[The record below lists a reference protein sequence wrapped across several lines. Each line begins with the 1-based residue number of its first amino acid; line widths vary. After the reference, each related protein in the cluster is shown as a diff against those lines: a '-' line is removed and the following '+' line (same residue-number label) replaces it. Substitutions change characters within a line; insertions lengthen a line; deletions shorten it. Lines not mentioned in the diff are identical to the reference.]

1 LIDRQTD
8 RQTGRQTDRQTDR
21 HSYRLGGRTRNGL
34 ANRRAEGI
42 DGLLFLLLLLSDL
55 VTVFYRPGLGII
67 QSDLLWF
74 HSSTGWLI
82 LLISAIMSW
91 SVGAGFFAHY
101 QDIEAKEALEILQ
114 AFPITSVFLLP
125 SIYIGAVKEDL
136 KSFYFPKLR
145 SCITSGEPMNK
156 EVMLKWKERTA
167 IDLREAYGQTETVSY
182 ENAGATFEARVWLMI
197 KMNRC

>member
-1 LIDRQTD
+1 
-8 RQTGRQTDRQTDR
+8 
-21 HSYRLGGRTRNGL
+21 
-34 ANRRAEGI
+34 
-42 DGLLFLLLLLSDL
+42 
-55 VTVFYRPGLGII
+55 
-67 QSDLLWF
+67 
-74 HSSTGWLI
+74 
-82 LLISAIMSW
+82 MSW

-125 SIYIGAVKEDL
+125 CVYISAVKEDL
-136 KSFYFPKLR
+136 KSFRFPKLR

-182 ENAGATFEARVWLMI
+182 KNAGATF
-197 KMNRC
+197 